1 MKPLQEEAMVDAA
14 GNATSG
20 VAKNLQ
26 KTGGEHSVLQMQLK
40 GQDHHYDIHIGPQA
54 LSQLPLLLG
63 ARRCAIVTDDVV
75 WALHGKTLCGALGLS
90 RVVMS
95 QLEGW
100 KPVSDETLHLPQ
112 AQDEGSI
119 QLLSVSVVPNGE
131 ASKNMDQLSR
141 LYKDFVK
148 GGLTRRDM
156 VIAFG
161 GGVIGDLAGYVAAT
175 WLRGV
180 DFIQVPTSLLAM
192 VDSSVGGKVAIDLP
206 EGKNL
211 VGAFH
216 QPKAVLVDP
225 RFLDTLPRRQL
236 RDGIAE
242 MVKAAMIRD
251 EALLPMILEQ
261 FSDLSGA
268 SAAAS
273 EIDSE
278 MASEIASE
286 MVSQTTPAADVA
298 SRQNKSQ
305 TTLSISSMPEIN
317 KLLKR
322 AINIK
327 KIVVESDEKEIG
339 DRKLLNFGH
348 TLGHAAE
355 SRVGY
360 NPELMTH
367 GEGVAFGMQ
376 WITRIS
382 EKKGLSEP
390 GTSALLESALAQLGF
405 EIAPLLDFSSLK
417 NWVLR
422 DKKMTE
428 KGLEVI
434 LIRKAGEGYVY
445 SLAAGDV
452 DDFFNK

>member
-1 MKPLQEEAMVDAA
+1 MKPLQEEAMVDAS
-14 GNATSG
+14 GNAASG

-40 GQDHHYDIHIGPQA
+40 GQDHRYDIHIGHQA
-54 LSQLPLLLG
+54 LSQLPSLLG
-63 ARRCAIVTDDVV
+63 TRRCAIVTDNVV
-75 WALHGKTLCGALGLS
+75 WALHGKTLCSALGLS
-90 RVVMS
+90 LEAIA
-95 QLEGW
+95 QLEAWG
-100 KPVSDETLHLPQ
+100 PALNDTLHLTRT
-112 AQDEGSI
+112 QDEGGI
-119 QLLSVSVVPNGE
+119 QLLSISVIPNGE

-148 GGLTRRDM
+148 GGLTRRDR

-161 GGVIGDLAGYVAAT
+161 GGVIGDLAGYAAAT

-225 RFLDTLPRRQL
+225 RFLDTLPVRQL

-251 EALLPMILEQ
+251 GALLPMILEQ
-261 FSDLSGA
+261 FSDLSEA

-273 EIDSE
+273 EMD
-278 MASEIASE
+278 SEIATDME
-286 MVSQTTPAADVA
+286 SQITPAAGDA
-298 SRQNKSQ
+298 IRKNKPQ
-305 TTLSISSMPEIN
+305 TTLPISSMPEIN
-317 KLLKR
+317 RLLKH

-327 KIVVESDEKEIG
+327 KIVVETDEKETG

-355 SRVGY
+355 SKAGY
-360 NPELMTH
+360 SPELMTH

-390 GTSALLESALAQLGF
+390 GTSALLESALTQLGF
-405 EIAPLLDFSSLK
+405 EIAPLLDFPALK
-417 NWVLR
+417 SWVLR

-434 LIRKAGEGYVY
+434 LIRKAGDGYVY
-445 SLAAGDV
+445 RLAAGEV
-452 DDFFNK
+452 DDFFDE